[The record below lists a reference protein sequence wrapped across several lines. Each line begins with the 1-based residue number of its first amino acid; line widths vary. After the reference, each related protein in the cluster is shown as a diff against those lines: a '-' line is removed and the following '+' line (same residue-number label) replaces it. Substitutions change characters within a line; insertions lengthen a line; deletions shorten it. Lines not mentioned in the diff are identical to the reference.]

1 MLSSWY
7 RQKWRRVQDSNPRP
21 EGRPGF
27 RDRLR
32 TAAHY
37 PPYFIKRAVNSLSL
51 FGKTAVNSLLLGQDG
66 REQPFVWFSRRDSN
80 SLPSGSEPDAL
91 SNELRE
97 IRCPSSQ
104 KSCKE
109 DGATPSW
116 RLAGVLIPARP
127 VDNRIATPAA
137 SQGLFLLVHVGRL
150 ERPLSRLSSGSL
162 CQLG

>member
-1 MLSSWY
+1 GKMRNLFAKIRGFCGLWRRVVNGGEGSF
-7 RQKWRRVQDSNPRP
+7 WRRVQESNPRP

-37 PPYFIKRAVNSLSL
+37 PPLIWV
-51 FGKTAVNSLLLGQDG
+51 KTAVNSLLFGQDG
-66 REQPFVWFSRRDSN
+66 CEQPFVWFSRRDSN

-97 IRCPSSQ
+97 IRRPSSR

-109 DGATPSW
+109 D
-116 RLAGVLIPARP
+116 
-127 VDNRIATPAA
+127 
-137 SQGLFLLVHVGRL
+137 
-150 ERPLSRLSSGSL
+150 
-162 CQLG
+162 